1 MRAGVVLGVAGLPLR
16 RSLDLAVQAEAAG
29 CDTLAAGEATYDSV
43 AVCGL
48 LASATRRTRI
58 MTTVMTWARPPVAA
72 ALGAIT
78 LAEIAEGRFALGLGT
93 MPAAWSRDHYGID
106 PGRSVSRLREYV
118 ACLRGALSATP
129 GRPFFFDGEFFKVR
143 EYSRTWPPPCQVAIH
158 LAATRPRMARLA
170 GEVAEGV
177 LYNVIHTRAWLHD
190 VLEPSVTA
198 SGRRIERGAMLRVV
212 PHADGGRERAL
223 EQARIAVAPYVEV
236 PYLADVLAHHGWSPE
251 AATGPALEELVLVGT
266 VPELLGR
273 LEPYRELVDWVLLA
287 PPRMLREAEME
298 AWYET
303 VLGELLPALRVRS
316 AAARLE
322 SAS

>member
-1 MRAGVVLGVAGLPLR
+1 VAGLPLR
-16 RSLDLAVQAEAAG
+16 RSLDLAARVEAAG
-29 CDTLAAGEATYDSV
+29 CDTLAAGEATYDSL

-48 LASATRRTRI
+48 LAKATVRTRI

-72 ALGAIT
+72 ALGAVT
-78 LAEIAEGRFALGLGT
+78 LAEVAEGRFTLGLGT
-93 MPAAWSRDHYGID
+93 MPAAWNLDHYGID
-106 PGRSVSRLREYV
+106 PRRSVTRLREYV

-129 GRPFFFDGEFFKVR
+129 DGPFSFDGEFFKVR
-143 EYSRTWPPPCQVAIH
+143 EYSRTWPPPREVAIH

-177 LYNVIHTRAWLHD
+177 LYNVIHTRAWLRD
-190 VLEPSVTA
+190 VLEPAVTA
-198 SGRRIERGAMLRVV
+198 AGRRIERGVMLRLV

-223 EQARIAVAPYVEV
+223 EQARIAVTPYLRI
-236 PYLADVLAHHGWSPE
+236 PYLADVLGHHGWPPE

-266 VPELLGR
+266 VPELLDR
-273 LEPYRELVDWVLLA
+273 LEAYQELVDWVLLA
-287 PPRMLREAEME
+287 PPRMLPEAEME

-303 VLGELLPALRVRS
+303 VLGELMPALRVGS
-316 AAARLE
+316 AATPPE